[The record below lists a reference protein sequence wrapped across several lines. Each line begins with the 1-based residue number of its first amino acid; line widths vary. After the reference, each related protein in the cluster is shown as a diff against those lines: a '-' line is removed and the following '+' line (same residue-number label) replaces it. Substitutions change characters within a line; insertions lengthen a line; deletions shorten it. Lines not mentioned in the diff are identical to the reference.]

1 MSDITAD
8 IEHMQE
14 IVDEMRP
21 LVGLTLWHI
30 SVTEN
35 PQETGA
41 AGVTA
46 DAEWQVATIGVPADW
61 RERVVVSDMARLMA
75 HEVTHIILA
84 EAMAAAFP
92 SDAQGKRL
100 EELIVGR
107 VAPLVYALWKE
118 NRE

>member
-1 MSDITAD
+1 
-8 IEHMQE
+8 
-14 IVDEMRP
+14 
-21 LVGLTLWHI
+21 
-30 SVTEN
+30 
-35 PQETGA
+35 
-41 AGVTA
+41 
-46 DAEWQVATIGVPADW
+46 
-61 RERVVVSDMARLMA
+61 MARLMA